1 MMSRLLAAKWII
13 PAWLL
18 LVAVFLSITAYYIIF
33 HHVAPLSRDQWHMY
47 HMLFEQGLWRTSIT
61 TVSGH
66 RHILAFLLYDI
77 DLNFFK
83 GNNHFLIAFDWL
95 LNISLIA
102 LLCSQI
108 RACIADNISRVW
120 LIGWT
125 IVLLCWLLNIA
136 LLGWGFN
143 GINNYM
149 SILNTVLSIFF
160 LHRAVHVTQHKTFN
174 TIIAVLLGGLATLS
188 FGNGILVWPI
198 GLLSLYLWRAPLRFS
213 SYFVL
218 GVLVF
223 FALYLLLPGGGAVSE
238 TLRFNGWTIVL
249 FPLELMGGPLYHLLR
264 AWKILPEAA
273 FSPIATGFG
282 VLVCLLAALVL
293 WQRLQQRLAKD
304 KRVKT
309 DALDALAITLIL
321 IGFGTAFLLTLT
333 RVEGVLDP
341 AVDRFQIWALLVWWG
356 VSVLL
361 YRAITPGGQRGWQL
375 LFLLFPLLAL
385 PAQLDWGARLAE
397 YRTRVDNALL
407 AYQVYL
413 PVADDAEKALH
424 WNWQN
429 KLPDLFPVLENLR
442 ASHRNIFTNGA
453 ADWLGKSLPATAELP
468 ACQWVLVKQEII
480 VANDLLN
487 VAPIVGAEP
496 YIVTATSAEQPLGQR
511 FYANVAGLEWSAGLI
526 ADSNGVVRGVM
537 QPVHNSSLP
546 RFKRLMQDSNNN
558 YNAYGIAR
566 LDQPVAQILLLK
578 YDAQPLCR
586 VSL

>member
-1 MMSRLLAAKWII
+1 MINRLQAAKWII

-18 LVAVFLSITAYYIIF
+18 LVAIFLSITAYYIVF

-77 DLNFFK
+77 DLNFFN

-108 RACIADNISRVW
+108 RACISDKFSRLW

-160 LHRAVHVTQHKTFN
+160 LYRAVHVTQHKTFH

-198 GLLSLYLWRAPLRFS
+198 GLLSLYFWRAPLRFS
-213 SYFVL
+213 SYFAL

-238 TLRFNGWTIVL
+238 TLRFNGWTIVS

-273 FSPIATGFG
+273 LSPLATGFG
-282 VLVCLLAALVL
+282 VLVCLLAALAL
-293 WQRLQQRLAKD
+293 WQRLQQRLAID
-304 KRVKT
+304 KPVKT

-321 IGFGTAFLLTLT
+321 IGFGTTFLLTLT

-361 YRAITPGGQRGWQL
+361 YRAMTPSGQRGWQL
-375 LFLLFPLLAL
+375 LFLVFPLLAL

-429 KLPDLFPVLENLR
+429 KLPDLFPVLKNLR
-442 ASHRNIFTNGA
+442 TSHRNIFTNGA
-453 ADWLGKSLPATAELP
+453 ADWLGKTLPATADLP
-468 ACQWVLVKQEII
+468 GCQWGLVKQEAI

-487 VAPIVGAEP
+487 VAPIAGAEP
-496 YIVTATSAEQPLGQR
+496 YVVTATSAEQPLGQR
-511 FYANVAGLEWSAGLI
+511 FYANVGELEWSAGLI
-526 ADSNGVVRGVM
+526 ADSNGIVRGLM
-537 QPVHNSSLP
+537 QPVRNSSLP
-546 RFKRLMQDSNNN
+546 RFKRLIDDGYNNN
-558 YNAYGIAR
+558 YNAYGITR
-566 LDQPVAQILLLK
+566 LDQPVVQILLLK
-578 YDAQPLCR
+578 HDQPLCR